1 MANKS
6 RRLPGGKVRKPAA
19 RGPQPAARGP
29 RPRPTQGQQGPVAG
43 QPDAGGPPAD
53 LAPVAARGAAG
64 SRATLPGEPPLAP
77 NVTARRIIR
86 PAARPATVVGDVAVQ
101 GRGAARAPAQRGGR
115 SLMDLAAA
123 NYTHIRG
130 DLVRIAVLA
139 MVMLAIIVALSFV
152 LPAVVR

>member
-19 RGPQPAARGP
+19 RGP
-29 RPRPTQGQQGPVAG
+29 RPRPTQGQQGAVAV
-43 QPDAGGPPAD
+43 QPDGGGTPED

-64 SRATLPGEPPLAP
+64 SRATLPGEPPPAP

-101 GRGAARAPAQRGGR
+101 GPSAARAPAQRGGR
-115 SLMDLAAA
+115 SLMDLAAT

-139 MVMLAIIVALSFV
+139 TVMLAIIVVLSFV
-152 LPAVVR
+152 LPAVGR